1 MINIRLLLTIVVIYC
16 VLFLLFGFIIDLFS
30 YYISYGMHNIY
41 YVYDELYDKAVS
53 NIRSDIVN
61 HIFFIIF
68 NCFILY
74 RLINRHKISVLELYI
89 YGFIIFLIFSFT
101 NIRKTI
107 EHKLKPNQDKDK
119 YESIPYY
126 DDYILIFNISMMFL
140 NGAIYA
146 TIAKL
151 AYYYKLAE

>member
-1 MINIRLLLTIVVIYC
+1 MINIRLLLAIVVIYS
-16 VLFLLFGFIIDLFS
+16 VLFLLFSFIIDLFS
-30 YYISYGMHNIY
+30 YYISYGIHYRIY
-41 YVYDELYDKAVS
+41 EFDEYNYHKAVS
-53 NIRSDIVN
+53 NIKSYIVN

-89 YGFIIFLIFSFT
+89 YGFIIFLIFSFKD
-101 NIRKTI
+101 IKKTI
-107 EHKLKPNQDKDK
+107 EYKSSGK
-119 YESIPYY
+119 YKSTSYL
-126 DDYILIFNISMMFL
+126 DDNGLIYTTLMMFL

-146 TIAKL
+146 IIAKL